1 MTKFDRLVC
10 QCPISY
16 HTVHFE
22 DGRVMQVLD
31 EGEELPSVMQMCCGR
46 CERCGLPYH
55 TEFATDEV
63 F

>member
-1 MTKFDRLVC
+1 MTKKIRDRLIC

-16 HTVHFE
+16 HAVHFE

-31 EGEELPSVMQMCCGR
+31 EELPTVMHMCYGR

-55 TEFATDEV
+55 TEFNRE
-63 F
+63 